1 MSQGNILDF
10 GGNIMKNMMNWVTA
24 LLAAYR
30 RLPGAVRACKR
41 TSEALAMSGFYC
53 EDTLSLVQKMIDCN
67 ARSESYVNAKVL
79 VDDTI
84 SKLPVKYADI
94 LGMRARTGMSIEE
107 IAFRLGYAKRSAF
120 RWYADGVKKAAC
132 ALKAAGYDE
141 KWFEERYIKDVL
153 IGDYYLQAQ
162 KGADVFCRAE
172 RVSDNKLRVSL
183 EDAVAAGILLSE
195 KRAAKI
201 GIGD

>member
-1 MSQGNILDF
+1 MSAGNILDF
-10 GGNIMKNMMNWVTA
+10 GGKTMKNMMDWVTA

-41 TSEALAMSGFYC
+41 TSETLAISGFYC

-67 ARSESYVNAKVL
+67 ARSESYLNVKVL
-79 VDDTI
+79 VDETI
-84 SKLPVKYADI
+84 AKLPIKYANI
-94 LGMRARTGMSIEE
+94 LGMRARSGKSIEE
-107 IAFRLGYAKRSAF
+107 IALRLGYAKRSAF

-141 KWFEERYIKDVL
+141 KWFETRYLKDVL
-153 IGDYYLQAQ
+153 IGDYYMLAQ

-195 KRAAKI
+195 KRAARI